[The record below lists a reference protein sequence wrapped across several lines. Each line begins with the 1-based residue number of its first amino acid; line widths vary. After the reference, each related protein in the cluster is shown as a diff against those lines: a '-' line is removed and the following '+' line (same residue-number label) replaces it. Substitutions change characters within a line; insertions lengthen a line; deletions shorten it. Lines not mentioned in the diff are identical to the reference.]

1 MTDKPPPPPLPTPIA
16 LPSQPLPAYPN
27 AVPFRDGATRKQEA
41 VEEEP
46 YTIKCICDNPDD
58 DGNTIFCETCE
69 TWQHI
74 ECYYPD
80 RVEDA
85 LSADFAHSCVDCEPR
100 PYDRKSAIERQKAKT
115 VLPIVPDTADKK
127 PKRPSSKS
135 HKKKKP
141 SEIQINGH
149 GHGHSAEP
157 KPHHPSPH
165 DNSNPHPPK
174 KAKNSHKSSH
184 SVSAP
189 APKRSPS
196 YGNAKTGSGHPLSP
210 ATTPPDLPD
219 DFEIHNYS
227 DGFLSLYN
235 DHRIV
240 QPVRVN
246 SFADLGVSNKML
258 EWLRDK
264 EMMQKDTGCSYSDVF
279 QVLPPGID
287 SPFKPKLVEP
297 ETASKIASNGTVL
310 QWQFLRAVAP
320 IDKDTPLMEVNG
332 HVGLQ
337 RVYCADPVNRWG
349 DFSSPLPFVFFHPLL
364 PLYIDTRREGSDA
377 RCVRRSCRPNAVLET
392 YLSSAPQTYHF
403 WLVSDRPIEAKEQ
416 ITIPWDFRFPKD
428 RETRILQL
436 LGLSD
441 ETTESDSEAVPNA
454 DEYQFLRGWIH
465 TVLSEYGGCAC
476 DLGPECAF
484 ARFHRTWLAKSQT
497 KKTKKRKPKAQHAI
511 SPTSTGHATNSRA
524 PSEGHLDDVPEHN
537 ERRSVSGS
545 SRSKPPSRDMT
556 PTARQGSFDTLGIL
570 TEPTDRDKR
579 KVAMVEDTFRRM
591 EQQQPPRKRKR
602 VSDGTTASHAKGSK
616 ASSAAQTPNPPNGSN
631 PPRLYVNVGTGT
643 GASRSKSGSPTSPR
657 TIPSPKPR
665 KKPASRTG
673 SAPAP
678 SRHSS
683 TVPHPT
689 YVDAAVQTDP
699 EPEAPTPETPAP
711 QRRVVT
717 GLRKRALDHRHQLRL
732 EEEERRKRQALAI
745 QRNSI
750 SINDAAVAE
759 NHLLLSSP
767 TTPRGSEK
775 SLEAPP
781 SAGSHASE
789 DIHMPD
795 APSLPTSHTN
805 PGVGV
810 ATATPIKKLSP
821 DLRVQMP
828 PVPSFGSP
836 TSAASTPISAGA
848 SVLHS
853 PFSVGGLPSAFVPPL
868 VNGVG
873 VATPSPVK
881 KKLSLSDYTRSR
893 MNKAAA
899 ARPPS
904 VGATPLKPIPNPED
918 SKAASTGTSSPTT
931 TDKEPEKEKEKQTIQ
946 ESPTTDATLAPL
958 AAPAPVTT
966 ATTANGTV

>member
-1 MTDKPPPPPLPTPIA
+1 MTDKPLPPPLPTPIA
-16 LPSQPLPAYPN
+16 LPSQPFPALPN
-27 AVPFRDGATRKQEA
+27 AVTFGDGTVRKQEGI
-41 VEEEP
+41 EEEP

-100 PYDRKSAIERQKAKT
+100 PYDRQSAIERQKAKT
-115 VLPIVPDTADKK
+115 IFPIITETADKK

-135 HKKKKP
+135 HRKKKP
-141 SEIQINGH
+141 SEISINGH
-149 GHGHSAEP
+149 THGHGAAEA
-157 KPHHPSPH
+157 KQHHPSPY
-165 DNSNPHPPK
+165 DNSNSHPPK

-196 YGNAKTGSGHPLSP
+196 YGNAKTGSGHPPSP

-240 QPVRVN
+240 QPVRIN
-246 SFADLGVSNKML
+246 SFADLTVSNKMS

-264 EMMQKDTGCSYSDVF
+264 EKMQEDTGCSYSDVF

-287 SPFKPKLVEP
+287 SPFSTKMVEP
-297 ETASKIASNGTVL
+297 ETTRKIAPNGTVL
-310 QWQFLRAVAP
+310 QWQLLRAVTS

-332 HVGLQ
+332 HIGLQ
-337 RVYCADPVNRWG
+337 RVYCADPVNRWSE
-349 DFSSPLPFVFFHPLL
+349 FTSPLPFVFFHPLL

-392 YLSSAPQTYHF
+392 YLSREPQTYHF
-403 WLVSDRPIEAKEQ
+403 WLVSDRPIAAKEQ
-416 ITIPWDFRFPKD
+416 ITIPWDFRFPKE
-428 RETRILQL
+428 RKPRILQL
-436 LGLSD
+436 LGLS
-441 ETTESDSEAVPNA
+441 EDSEAVPDA
-454 DEYQFLRGWIH
+454 DEYQFLRDWIH

-476 DLGPECAF
+476 DLGPDCAF
-484 ARFHRTWLAKSQT
+484 VRFHRTWLAKSQT
-497 KKTKKRKPKAQHAI
+497 KKTKKRKSKSQHAI

-524 PSEGHLDDVPEHN
+524 ASEGHLDDVPEHT

-545 SRSKPPSRDMT
+545 SRSKPSSRDMT

-579 KVAMVEDTFRRM
+579 KVAMVEDSFRRM

-602 VSDGTTASHAKGSK
+602 VSDGNNVSYAKGSK
-616 ASSAAQTPNPPNGSN
+616 TSSAAQTPNPSNGSHA
-631 PPRLYVNVGTGT
+631 PRLYVNVGTGT

-657 TIPSPKPR
+657 TIPKAQSH
-665 KKPASRTG
+665 KKPTSRTG
-673 SAPAP
+673 SVPAA
-678 SRHSS
+678 SRNASI
-683 TVPHPT
+683 VPPPT
-689 YVDAAVQTDP
+689 YRDASVQTDP
-699 EPEAPTPETPAP
+699 EPEQMPETPVPA
-711 QRRVVT
+711 RRLVS

-732 EEEERRKRQALAI
+732 EEEERRKRQALEVP
-745 QRNSI
+745 RNSI

-789 DIHMPD
+789 DVHMPD
-795 APSLPTSHTN
+795 APSLFTTN
-805 PGVGV
+805 SVSGTG
-810 ATATPIKKLSP
+810 ASIISTATPTKKQSP

-828 PVPSFGSP
+828 PVPSFDSP
-836 TSAASTPISAGA
+836 TSAASTPLSAGG
-848 SVLHS
+848 SVIQS
-853 PFSVGGLPSAFVPPL
+853 PFSAGGLPSAFAPPC
-868 VNGVG
+868 VNGVAV
-873 VATPSPVK
+873 VAPSPIK
-881 KKLSLSDYTRSR
+881 KKLSLSDYTRIR
-893 MNKAAA
+893 INKAAA

-904 VGATPLKPIPNPED
+904 VGSTSLKPIPHPED
-918 SKAASTGTSSPTT
+918 SKGSPADISSPTAA
-931 TDKEPEKEKEKQTIQ
+931 DKEQEKEKPIIQ
-946 ESPTTDATLAPL
+946 EPPVL
-958 AAPAPVTT
+958 AATSAPPVASASPA
-966 ATTANGTV
+966 ANGTV